1 MEEEAKREEGGRRG
15 KEGGGKEGG
24 APGGGCSSRSQV
36 KACRG
41 NQTCFA
47 EQCACH
53 SEKNPRTKVG

>member
-1 MEEEAKREEGGRRG
+1 MEEEAKREEGGG
-15 KEGGGKEGG
+15 MGG

-47 EQCACH
+47 EQCGH

>member
-1 MEEEAKREEGGRRG
+1 MEEEAKREEGG
-15 KEGGGKEGG
+15 KEGGKEEGG

-47 EQCACH
+47 EQCGH